1 MDKKLRRVGHFGIYC
16 VGLIFVWIPL
26 GMGLAWNRILLEE
39 VTPIN
44 ESNEDDSWT
53 LRGLIA
59 GGGLALYYVYVA
71 VGPVLAMRIED
82 SLLKERFLDL
92 FRIVGTVLPP
102 LAQQEENMELGQI
115 QG

>member
-1 MDKKLRRVGHFGIYC
+1 
-16 VGLIFVWIPL
+16 
-26 GMGLAWNRILLEE
+26 MGLAWNRILLEE